1 LTKEET
7 ASALDIDS
15 KTLERLI
22 KDGKFPPGVPVT
34 ERLVRWLGDDVDAY
48 LHLQSRLRKPG
59 AVEPEPE
66 GE

>member
-1 LTKEET
+1 M
-7 ASALDIDS
+7 DS

-22 KDGKFPPGVPVT
+22 KDGKFPPGFPVS
-34 ERLVRWLGDDVDAY
+34 ERLTRWLVDDVDAY

-59 AVEPEPE
+59 AVESEQE